1 MEAIDRGSLNE
12 LLQRAG
18 LNMADDPDLGVGRE
32 MSFAQ
37 PAVRTLLVHLGDRAE
52 HVEKILLT
60 ILAMEERWLLI
71 NRHGSV
77 AQLGI
82 AANAER
88 AAALCFCSTE
98 HDFLARYLCERAMDI
113 GAASVDVYSLGASGN
128 VLLTWDHH
136 TADDGLS
143 VQLRRIEDSNH
154 LLVSLNEI
162 GTEMEILCAA
172 PA

>member
-1 MEAIDRGSLNE
+1 
-12 LLQRAG
+12 
-18 LNMADDPDLGVGRE
+18 
-32 MSFAQ
+32 
-37 PAVRTLLVHLGDRAE
+37 
-52 HVEKILLT
+52 
-60 ILAMEERWLLI
+60 
-71 NRHGSV
+71 
-77 AQLGI
+77 
-82 AANAER
+82 
-88 AAALCFCSTE
+88 
-98 HDFLARYLCERAMDI
+98 MDI
-113 GAASVDVYSLGASGN
+113 GAASVDVYLLGASGN

>member
-1 MEAIDRGSLNE
+1 MRYS
-12 LLQRAG
+12 
-18 LNMADDPDLGVGRE
+18 
-32 MSFAQ
+32 S
-37 PAVRTLLVHLGDRAE
+37 T
-52 HVEKILLT
+52 
-60 ILAMEERWLLI
+60 AMVL
-71 NRHGSV
+71 V

-98 HDFLARYLCERAMDI
+98 HAFSRTVSLRAGHGYRCGIPLTCIRSGLLCND
-113 GAASVDVYSLGASGN
+113 L
-128 VLLTWDHH
+128 LLTWDHH
-136 TADDGLS
+136 TADDGLYGPS
-143 VQLRRIEDSNH
+143 TASRIEDSNH